1 MGKFLSRESI
11 FFLLFGG
18 RSLPECSPL
27 IVTVAYIPPED
38 SEKKNR
44 EMRLQGLVTVPAMVK
59 YVKKVWQGSQHV
71 VAHVNAPDACH

>member
-1 MGKFLSRESI
+1 M
-11 FFLLFGG
+11 
-18 RSLPECSPL
+18 